1 MATIRAAAYVLAH
14 APDLVRYGSK
24 PRRELAARG
33 DALWQDIRRHLREFK
48 AAVAY
53 PPNQVFLGALSPDD
67 LARHATPWYVHPCR
81 DARPEAP
88 FGAIIPQDE
97 LYRLLAAADRFGLLH
112 LDGDWLARAA
122 AGPVTPL
129 AAGLLAPTP
138 PEPAARI
145 RGAVEAG
152 EAIPLF
158 HDDRLVG
165 CYRRDHPA
173 DPSLQADVL
182 LENLCAKA
190 TGAVALRALLDLAR
204 CAPHS
209 LEYVLSC
216 SEEAVGDRYQR
227 GGGNLAKAIAEM
239 ADCRE
244 AIGSDLKAFC
254 AAPVYALVHA
264 ACLVEAG
271 LVGSVAVVGG
281 GSLAKL
287 GMKMQGHL
295 QHGMPILEDVLAGM
309 AFLVGPDAP
318 GRPRIRLDAVGRH
331 PVSAGS
337 GLQQVVEALVGR
349 PLDVLG
355 RKVTDIDRYAVELH
369 NPEVTVP
376 SGSGNV
382 PRNNYKMIAAL
393 AVLRKAIAQA
403 EMDDFISRWGMPG
416 FAPTQGHIPAG
427 VPYLG
432 HAHAAMRR
440 GELQRAMIV
449 AKGSLFLGRMTQLVD
464 GVSFV
469 VEPGSKPT
477 S

>member
-1 MATIRAAAYVLAH
+1 MATIEAAAYVLAH

-24 PRRELAARG
+24 PRREIAAQG
-33 DALWQDIRRHLREFK
+33 DRVWVEIRKHLRDFR

-67 LARHATPWYVHPCR
+67 LARHKTPWYAHPLP
-81 DARPEAP
+81 DARADAP
-88 FGAIIPQDE
+88 FGVIIPQEE
-97 LYRLLAAADRFGLLH
+97 LYRLLAAADLFRLLH
-112 LDGDWLARAA
+112 LDGDWLAQAG
-122 AGPVTPL
+122 AGPGSPVTEALL
-129 AAGLLAPTP
+129 AAPRQHEASS
-138 PEPAARI
+138 RI
-145 RGAVEAG
+145 RAAVEAG

-158 HDDRLVG
+158 DADRLVG
-165 CYRRDHPA
+165 CYRHDHPA
-173 DPSLQADVL
+173 DPALQAEVL

-190 TGAVALRALLDLAR
+190 TGALALRALLERAR
-204 CAPHS
+204 HAPTAV
-209 LEYVLSC
+209 EYVLSC

-239 ADCRE
+239 AGCRE
-244 AIGSDLKAFC
+244 AIGSDVKAFC

-264 ACLVEAG
+264 ACLIEAG
-271 LVGSVAVVGG
+271 LVRSVAVVGG

-309 AFLVGPDAP
+309 AFLVGPDGP
-318 GRPRIRLDAVGRH
+318 GRPRIRLEAVGRH
-331 PVSAGS
+331 PVSAGA

-349 PLDVLG
+349 PLDLLG
-355 RKVTDIDRYAVELH
+355 RKPTDVDRYAVELH

-382 PRNNYKMIAAL
+382 PRNNYRMIAAM
-393 AVLRKAIAQA
+393 AVLQKAIAHG
-403 EMDDFISRWGMPG
+403 EMEDFIARRGMPG

-432 HAHAAMRR
+432 HALREMGAGRMRSA
-440 GELQRAMIV
+440 LFV
-449 AKGSLFLGRMTQLVD
+449 AKGSLFLGRMTQMAD
-464 GVSFV
+464 GMSFV
-469 VEPGSKPT
+469 LDA
-477 S
+477 